1 MLSTLDNCLILDFEK
16 GAVFVNALK
25 MEIDSFQTLKET
37 LKAIKEAK
45 CPYDFIAID
54 TVTALIDMLKAVA
67 LVQYKAS
74 EQGKKQQDLTDILQA
89 PFGAGYS
96 TLVDVFDKT
105 IAMIQSVTKHVII
118 AGHIKISASEGGD
131 ADTLV
136 KSLDAVGQVKRFVAR
151 SSDAIAVLERDE
163 NSNLVFNFVT
173 DTAECGARIQHLANN
188 KIIVAERQEDGSFVS
203 RWDRIYHTLK
213 K

>member
-1 MLSTLDNCLILDFEK
+1 
-16 GAVFVNALK
+16 

-105 IAMIQSVTKHVII
+105 ITMIQSVTKHVII